1 MYIATVNFDKVG
13 TKGWSIESYW
23 EILTGFFATA
33 EEAKEKGDER
43 IAYYK
48 KEYGDEMTEGWVDV
62 TPLSD
67 FNYYLV
73 YLVTGNINDVKP
85 EMEVF
90 GIFDNATAMIEE
102 INLTIKRSE
111 YENNFPLTKESFLIT
126 TQILNTR
133 IYGYKNFD

>member
-90 GIFDNATAMIEE
+90 GIFDNVTAMIEE

-111 YENNFPLTKESFLIT
+111 HENNFPLTKENFLIT